1 LIVFFKKLISSNTDK
16 EYDIPTVAM
25 RKLVHKDCS
34 VQQRREIVKYIPE
47 PTAPDS
53 IPHLLYNLGI
63 FPNPAPGWCA
73 LRLSI
78 FELISLNP
86 LFAFAVPFP
95 GKGFGSFVV
104 VL

>member
-63 FPNPAPGWCA
+63 FPNPAPG
-73 LRLSI
+73 
-78 FELISLNP
+78 
-86 LFAFAVPFP
+86 
-95 GKGFGSFVV
+95 
-104 VL
+104 